1 MDARFIWF
9 DAEGRGRNR
18 WGLFRTTFELAAKPA
33 GGSLNVFAD
42 TRYRLIVNGQVLG
55 HGPAR
60 FFPSKPEYDTV
71 DLAPALRQGR
81 NAIALVVNSTGG
93 VTFHS
98 EPSFGGLIAWGEA
111 RDEAGDAIAIATDES
126 WRAMESPGHRPDTH
140 YMSFALNPAEHLD
153 ARKMP
158 LGWERPDFDDRGWP
172 RAVLHAHPEHWGQLR
187 PRSIPL
193 LDESRQPPV
202 RCLGAWAAREFPSE
216 DVYSLMVVAT
226 GGKGLHTDARVAV
239 MAFLHSPRDQE
250 TTFGAWW
257 GKYWVN
263 GEQVLPASRR
273 DEHLR
278 RDFPLRL
285 RAGWNTFL
293 MVETVKH
300 DWWDFYLALP
310 REAGLELSAE
320 RQIGSPNTF
329 LVGGLWEDA
338 LAAEADRVAWPLASP
353 DDLPQALR
361 PWKPWPRERK
371 ADTPCRERAWR
382 TFERLEAHGQTRLP
396 AAPPKGAALALL
408 FDFGGEVLGRPVLE
422 FTAKAG
428 TVVDVAY
435 TERLNP
441 DGTAAVHWRYFVD
454 MMERYV
460 ARDGRQT
467 WQTFHPRGCRYLE
480 VLITPAPE
488 EHAVC
493 GVSTT
498 VGGVSS
504 RRDARDE
511 TSRPQSRDGDVPP
524 TDHAGCGHPAHNSG
538 FELHSVSLTKAAYPV
553 EPIGSF
559 ECSDPLLNR
568 IWALGPPTL
577 RACMEDAYL
586 DCPWRERG
594 LYTGDFFVEFY
605 SNLAAFGDTALFRRC
620 IGLFFQSQG
629 ENGLI
634 RPCPHGLPPGRHPD
648 YSAIL
653 VQCLWHY
660 WARTG
665 DAAFLRE
672 MLPGLKR
679 LLAGLDALQA
689 EDTELCDGS
698 SLHPYVDG
706 PQAKGSRVTCGL
718 NCFIQRAFA
727 DGARV
732 LDLVG
737 EAALATL
744 WRERADRLAAAI
756 RASFWSERHQAFVEH
771 LPAAVPDAP
780 PSVTANA
787 LALLYDIAEGGQVQP
802 ALDWLVRA
810 LKRNL
815 TPSGPNGETV
825 AAIGSYFAFYGLG
838 ALYRHGCATEAEDFI
853 RRSWGWLLDR
863 GAWTCWEHWP
873 QTDSLCHAW
882 SSAATWYLSS
892 AVLGVQFP
900 EPGNPDI
907 VRILPQPG
915 TLEWARG
922 AYPHPRGPLRIEWR
936 REGRK
941 VHVEYDCPDGVRV
954 TLGEGGH

>member
-1 MDARFIWF
+1 LDASFIWF
-9 DAEGRGRNR
+9 DAEGKGRNR
-18 WGLFRTTFELAAKPA
+18 WGLFRTTFELAGEPA
-33 GGSLNVFAD
+33 SGLLNVFAD

-60 FFPSKPEYDTV
+60 FFPWKPEYDTI
-71 DLAPALRQGR
+71 DLSPALRQGR
-81 NAIALVVNSTGG
+81 NAIAVVVNSTGG

-98 EPSFGGLIAWGEA
+98 EPSVGGLIAWGEA
-111 RDEAGDAIAIATDES
+111 RDEAGNVATIATGES
-126 WRAMESPGHRPDTH
+126 WRGMESPGHRPDTH

-153 ARKMP
+153 ARRMP
-158 LGWERPDFDDRGWP
+158 LGWELPDFDDSAWP
-172 RAVLHAHPEHWGQLR
+172 HAVPHARPEHWGQLR

-193 LDESRQPPV
+193 LDESLVKPACR
-202 RCLGAWAAREFPSE
+202 LGAWAVGGMSPSRDTVGGTSPSRGMRRGDTPPTMSPDE
-216 DVYSLMVVAT
+216 DVYSLMAVAK
-226 GGKGLHTDARVAV
+226 GGKSLHTDARVAV
-239 MAFLHSPRDQE
+239 MAFVHSPHDQE

-257 GKYWVN
+257 GRYWVN
-263 GEQVLPASRR
+263 GEQVQACARR

-278 RDFPLRL
+278 RDYPLRL
-285 RAGWNTFL
+285 RQGWNTL
-293 MVETVKH
+293 LVLETVKH

-320 RQIGSPNTF
+320 RQVGSPHTF

-353 DDLPQALR
+353 DDLPEALR
-361 PWKPWPRERK
+361 PWKPWPRGKK
-371 ADTPCRERAWR
+371 ADTPCRERAWK
-382 TFERLEAHGQTRLP
+382 TFERLEEHGPTSLP
-396 AAPPKGAALALL
+396 VAPKGVNSIALL
-408 FDFGGEVLGRPVLE
+408 FDFGGEVLGRPVLD

-435 TERLNP
+435 TERLKP

-454 MMERYV
+454 MIERCV

-480 VLITPAPE
+480 VL
-488 EHAVC
+488 VK
-493 GVSTT
+493 
-498 VGGVSS
+498 
-504 RRDARDE
+504 
-511 TSRPQSRDGDVPP
+511 GDL
-524 TDHAGCGHPAHNSG
+524 AA
-538 FELHSVSLTKAAYPV
+538 FELHGVSLTRAAYPI
-553 EPIGSF
+553 EPAGSF

-594 LYTGDFFVEFY
+594 LYTGDFFVEFH

-620 IGLFFQSQG
+620 IELFFQSQG
-629 ENGLI
+629 ESGLI

-665 DAAFLRE
+665 DVAFLRE

-679 LLAGLDALQA
+679 LLSGLDALEV
-689 EDTELCDGS
+689 EDSELCDGS
-698 SLHPYVDG
+698 GLSPYVDG

-737 EAALATL
+737 QTGEARR

-756 RASFWSERHQAFVEH
+756 RDGFWSERHQAFVEH
-771 LPAAVPDAP
+771 LLTVVPDAP

-787 LALLYDIAEGGQVQP
+787 LALLYDIAEGDQEQP
-802 ALDWLVRA
+802 ALDWLISA

-815 TPSGPNGETV
+815 TPSGPNGESV
-825 AAIGSYFAFYGLG
+825 ATIGSYFAFYGLG
-838 ALYRHGCATEAEDFI
+838 ALYHHGRVTEAEAFI
-853 RRSWGWLLDR
+853 RQSWGWLLDQ

-882 SSAATWYLSS
+882 SSAATWYLSA

-900 EPGNPDI
+900 EPGNPD
-907 VRILPQPG
+907 VVHILPNPG
-915 TLEWARG
+915 NLKWARG
-922 AYPHPRGPLRIEWR
+922 VFPHPKGPIKVEWR
-936 REGRK
+936 REGNNLDLK
-941 VHVEYDCPDGVRV
+941 YECPDGVRV
-954 TLGEGGH
+954 THGEGGA